1 MRYFERQVLTWVV
14 VGTLLTGCV
23 SIDRRID
30 DEAVDRLAS
39 LHMSG
44 TFFNRSNRRSTDGDV
59 TTLARLLFGIES
71 GGPADA
77 ETVSIS
83 LDEDRLSVDFINQ
96 KANTY
101 SKVYKRQDL
110 SIGEDGKIE
119 LPTDRAFGGDAALI
133 GYRTRTV
140 TLFVNREGDL
150 VAVHA
155 GGGAGTLAIVLPIV
169 VYGRHMA
176 IFPRQR

>member
-1 MRYFERQVLTWVV
+1 MRHFERHILTWLVAS
-14 VGTLLTGCV
+14 TLWTGCV
-23 SIDRRID
+23 SIDSRID
-30 DEAVDRLAS
+30 NEAVDRVAS

-44 TFFNRSNRRSTDGDV
+44 TFSNRSNRRSTDGDV
-59 TTLARLLFGIES
+59 TSLARLLFGIES

-77 ETVSIS
+77 EAVSIS
-83 LDEDRLSVDFINQ
+83 LDQDRLSVDFIKQNA
-96 KANTY
+96 KTY
-101 SKVYKRQDL
+101 SKIYKRQDL
-110 SIGEDGKIE
+110 SISEDGKIE

-150 VAVHA
+150 VAVHS

-169 VYGRHMA
+169 VYGKHMA

>member
-1 MRYFERQVLTWVV
+1 MRYFDRRIFPWLVAGTVL
-14 VGTLLTGCV
+14 GGCV

-30 DEAVDRLAS
+30 DEAVDRVAS
-39 LHMSG
+39 QQMSG
-44 TFFNRSNRRSTDGDV
+44 KFSNRSNRRSTDGNV

-83 LDEDRLSVDFINQ
+83 LNQDHLSVDFIKE
-96 KANTY
+96 KATAY
-101 SKVYKRQDL
+101 SKVYERQDL
-110 SIGEDGKIE
+110 AIGEDGKIE

-133 GYRTRTV
+133 GFRTETV

-150 VAVHA
+150 VAVRA
-155 GGGAGTLAIVLPIV
+155 GGGAGTLAIVFPIV